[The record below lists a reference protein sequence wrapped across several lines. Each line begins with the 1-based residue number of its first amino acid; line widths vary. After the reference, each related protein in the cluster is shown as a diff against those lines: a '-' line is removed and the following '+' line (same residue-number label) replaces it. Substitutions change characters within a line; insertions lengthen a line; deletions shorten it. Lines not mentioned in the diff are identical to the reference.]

1 MQSWVIG
8 SRAECDVVVNSPLA
22 SGRHCQLTHG
32 PDGLILVDL
41 GSTQGTYVDGHRITA
56 ATRVTPAQEITI
68 GQTMP
73 MPWPADLVK
82 FVRIGRVEGND
93 IVLDDPRVSSRHA
106 RLMIVAGTGAF
117 IEDLGSSNG
126 TFLNSVDTRVTRLT
140 PLSNSDT
147 VYFGSL
153 GVPASRLLAGLLRA
167 PAPPAPPSLAARK
180 EPPPLAAAVPP
191 SASFIKGNRWL
202 LAGLVQAPVLAFLI
216 VAISGRQAAAAVT
229 EANRES
235 VTQAVAATTFALAVA
250 AVWLGCSLAV
260 AELAG
265 GAWPVHR
272 REDTLESF
280 FIALGSRLGVLVA
293 TCALGCTLLLAVVY
307 WGAGLKGPWL
317 LMWGVLMIASA
328 VCLLVGL
335 LISTV
340 VKNWQSAAL
349 ASLGCLALMM
359 ALGGW
364 FWALPRSGA
373 PVSWAMNAMPT
384 RWAFEG
390 LLLLE
395 SSHHSPSATADD
407 PRSIPDHDLAEDYFP
422 AESERMGPAA
432 DLTALGA
439 MLVGMTVALTLAST
453 RPG

>member
-32 PDGLILVDL
+32 PDGLTLVDL

-56 ATRVTPAQEITI
+56 ATRITPAQEITI

-106 RLMIVAGTGAF
+106 RLMIVAGTSAL

-126 TFLNSVDTRVTRLT
+126 TFLNSVDARVTRLA
-140 PLSNSDT
+140 PLSISDT

-153 GVPASRLLAGLLRA
+153 GVPAARLLAGLLGA
-167 PAPPAPPSLAARK
+167 PAPPSLSKAARK
-180 EPPPLAAAVPP
+180 EQPPLPAAVP
-191 SASFIKGNRWL
+191 ASTGFITGNRAL
-202 LAGLVQAPVLAFLI
+202 LGGLVQAPLLAFLI
-216 VAISGRQAAAAVT
+216 VVISGRQAAAAVT
-229 EANRES
+229 DANR
-235 VTQAVAATTFALAVA
+235 VPVAQAIATTTFALAVA

-260 AELAG
+260 AELAA
-265 GAWPVHR
+265 GAWR
-272 REDTLESF
+272 ARSREATLESF
-280 FIALGSRLGVLVA
+280 FISLGSRLAVLVS
-293 TCALGCTLLLAVVY
+293 TCALGCALLLAVVY

-317 LMWGVLMIASA
+317 PMWGVMMFASA

-340 VKNWQSAAL
+340 VQNWQSVAL
-349 ASLGCLALMM
+349 ALLGCFALST

-364 FWALPRSGA
+364 FWPLPRSGV

-390 LLLLE
+390 LLVLE
-395 SSHHSPSATADD
+395 SSHHSTSATVDD
-407 PRSIPDHDLAEDYFP
+407 PVPIPDRDLAEDYFP
-422 AESERMGPAA
+422 ADSERMGPGA

-439 MLVGMTVALTLAST
+439 MMIGMTFALTLAST
-453 RPG
+453 RPP